1 MGTQRQS
8 VVNIYIY
15 ILCNS
20 NILLINEGV
29 YNIHTLS
36 LLFKG
41 CQVEVMEE
49 VEWGVWYQNKSIF
62 STVHV
67 TRFRSRVWHKEN
79 RQEGRKQCIS
89 PLKPFFH
96 KDRRCT
102 ESCGAPGHPLLK
114 GNWTSAAQLHT
125 EAAYPVCSAESQKML
140 QLFSSVA
147 RTALSEN
154 LEGGG
159 FTTQP

>member
-114 GNWTSAAQLHT
+114 ATEPLLLSYTLRQPTLSVLQKAKRCSNFSPPWHAQHWVKIWK
-125 EAAYPVCSAESQKML
+125 EV
-140 QLFSSVA
+140 
-147 RTALSEN
+147 
-154 LEGGG
+154 G
-159 FTTQP
+159 

>member
-49 VEWGVWYQNKSIF
+49 VECEVSDTKINLF
-62 STVHV
+62 SVQCMSHDSGLV
-67 TRFRSRVWHKEN
+67 CGTRKI
-79 RQEGRKQCIS
+79 GRKEENNASAPWNLSSIRIGVAPRAAALLAILCS
-89 PLKPFFH
+89 KA
-96 KDRRCT
+96 T
-102 ESCGAPGHPLLK
+102 EPLLLSYTLRQPTLSVLQK
-114 GNWTSAAQLHT
+114 AKRCSNFSPPWHAQHWVKIWK
-125 EAAYPVCSAESQKML
+125 EV
-140 QLFSSVA
+140 
-147 RTALSEN
+147 
-154 LEGGG
+154 G
-159 FTTQP
+159 